1 MEPLKEETF
10 LSSDE
15 VVRLVG
21 NIQQIVHFQKEF
33 LRNLEESV
41 DDESFVLYTAAYE
54 FKVRDLYCS
63 DCHTRLSS
71 FVSGVEPLTTC
82 AKQLAPSTTLLR
94 GIGPVLKSTSCSWYF
109 SVVLEQENWGFKNIR
124 CGMQTKIFTADSK

>member
-1 MEPLKEETF
+1 MSIGHIELRTTMYVDVIYWVVFPCIVFRYLEPLKEETF

-54 FKVRDLYCS
+54 FKVR
-63 DCHTRLSS
+63 
-71 FVSGVEPLTTC
+71 
-82 AKQLAPSTTLLR
+82 A
-94 GIGPVLKSTSCSWYF
+94 
-109 SVVLEQENWGFKNIR
+109 
-124 CGMQTKIFTADSK
+124 

>member
-1 MEPLKEETF
+1 MMNRLFCTPLRTSSRLEP
-10 LSSDE
+10 
-15 VVRLVG
+15 
-21 NIQQIVHFQKEF
+21 
-33 LRNLEESV
+33 
-41 DDESFVLYTAAYE
+41 YT
-54 FKVRDLYCS
+54 VQ
-63 DCHTRLSS
+63 TRLSS

-124 CGMQTKIFTADSK
+124 CGIADPDFYWRQQIA